1 MNFAKCLR
9 TPFFFYRIPLVTA
22 SVTGLRLFSCFHFF
36 LFLPLEQPFPF
47 SSLCVLP
54 LVDLSSTSFIVLNTL
69 LSFSSSMSWIAFTI
83 LWLWFS
89 SVISSIVFTI
99 LFFSLLVVL
108 WVSPAS
114 ALITAAP
121 LAMLWSGPSAFWDF
135 SWCFLSVLPFL
146 FGICDIFC
154 LVPPVSI
161 TFVILIDFWYDLL
174 HHFLHHHYRLLLFY
188 SSNCESEACCGAN
201 FLVCGLFDFR
211 LLGDP
216 SWFVYGK

>member
-1 MNFAKCLR
+1 MSKN
-9 TPFFFYRIPLVTA
+9 TFFFYRIPLVTA

-89 SVISSIVFTI
+89 SVISSIVFKI

-108 WVSPAS
+108 WVSPTS

-135 SWCFLSVLPFL
+135 SWCFLSDVFFLLP
-146 FGICDIFC
+146 GTSCIFC
-154 LVPPVSI
+154 YSNRFLIWLTTSFSSSPLPSA
-161 TFVILIDFWYDLL
+161 TILIFKLWIWSLL
-174 HHFLHHHYRLLLFY
+174 W
-188 SSNCESEACCGAN
+188 C
-201 FLVCGLFDFR
+201 
-211 LLGDP
+211 
-216 SWFVYGK
+216 